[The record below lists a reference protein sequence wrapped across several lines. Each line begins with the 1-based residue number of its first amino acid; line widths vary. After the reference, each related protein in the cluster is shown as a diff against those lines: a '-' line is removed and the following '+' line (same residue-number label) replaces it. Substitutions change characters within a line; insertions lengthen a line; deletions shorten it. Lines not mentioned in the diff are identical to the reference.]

1 MLKENKSR
9 KSISDTKNIKM
20 THSITK
26 KSKKSSI
33 VKPIKKN
40 INTIESQLDDN
51 DELNETKEEEIYYS
65 EESDTESILSEEPVE
80 LDEIEEISDI
90 EDVENLDI
98 ENDEIDDTEVSSD
111 NEIENDVTD
120 DIDEL
125 EDENIN
131 ETLDEFVLNTD
142 ETLNDT
148 FIDDELNNKTKN
160 ITKRK
165 KNIFGNK
172 LIQQHK
178 KYNYFILNN
187 SIKEL
192 RDKSKVLLGTI
203 LSKLDNETNTKHIKV
218 IETNIYNVCIRLYKK
233 KYNTINLNESDT
245 ENNFFLDTYKDTMY
259 QIYTYICKFINTIE
273 QYQLIVNIFNE
284 LEKNNVLFDFDDF
297 SEQKF
302 KEYKQFKYLTEPLSV
317 LEGIHTCSKC
327 KSKKTY
333 SYQLQTRSS
342 DEPMTNFVTCASCGN
357 KWKFC

>member
-1 MLKENKSR
+1 MLKGNKSK
-9 KSISDTKNIKM
+9 KSISDTKDIKR
-20 THSITK
+20 THSNTK
-26 KSKKSSI
+26 KPKKSPI
-33 VKPIKKN
+33 IKPIKKN
-40 INTIESQLDDN
+40 INTIKSQLEDN
-51 DELNETKEEEIYYS
+51 DDLNETEEISSS
-65 EESDTESILSEEPVE
+65 EESDTESILSEPGE

-90 EDVENLDI
+90 EDVETLDI
-98 ENDEIDDTEVSSD
+98 DNDEIDDTEEVSSD
-111 NEIENDVTD
+111 NEIENDIID

-125 EDENIN
+125 GDENIN
-131 ETLDEFVLNTD
+131 ETVDDFILNSE
-142 ETLNDT
+142 ETSNDT
-148 FIDDELNNKTKN
+148 FIEDEFNNKTKN

-178 KYNYFILNN
+178 KYVYSVSNN

-192 RDKSKVLLGTI
+192 RDKSKVVLGTI
-203 LSKLDNETNTKHIKV
+203 LNKLDNETNTKHIKV

-233 KYNTINLNESDT
+233 KFNTINLHESDT
-245 ENNFFLDTYKDTMY
+245 EHNFFLDTYKDIMY
-259 QIYTYICKFINTIE
+259 QIYTYICKSINTIE
-273 QYQLIVNIFNE
+273 QHQLIVNIFNE
-284 LEKNNVLFDFDDF
+284 LEKNNVLFDFGDF

-317 LEGIHTCSKC
+317 SEGIHTCGKC